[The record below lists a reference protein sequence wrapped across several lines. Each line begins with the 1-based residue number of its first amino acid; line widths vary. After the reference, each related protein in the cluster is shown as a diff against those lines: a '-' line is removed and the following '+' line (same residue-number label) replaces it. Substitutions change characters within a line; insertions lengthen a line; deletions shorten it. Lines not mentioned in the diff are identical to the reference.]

1 MINTKKVLLITF
13 AILIPVIT
21 IVSSVYLLNKKE
33 EDVKGVSEKQEICTP
48 YVTNMIPNVAK
59 VGEVYY
65 FSPRIVGCEQDEV
78 EITMSGTEW
87 LSVGEG
93 RYIYGTPTKADI
105 GIHRVILTVSS
116 TGSSSEYIEY
126 IVVE

>member
-21 IVSSVYLLNKKE
+21 IVSSIYLLGKKQ
-33 EDVKGVSEKQEICTP
+33 EDVKGVSENQEVCTP
-48 YVTNMIPNVAK
+48 SVTNMIPNVAN

-65 FSPRIVGCEQDEV
+65 FSPRIVGCAKEEV
-78 EITMSGTEW
+78 EIMIEGAEW
-87 LSVGEG
+87 LSVGES
-93 RYIYGTPTKADI
+93 RYIYGTPDRGDI
-105 GIHRVILTVSS
+105 GIHRVLLTVSS
-116 TGSSSEYIEY
+116 TGSSSKYIEY

>member
-78 EITMSGTEW
+78 EITISGAEW
-87 LSVGEG
+87 LSVGEN
-93 RYIYGTPTKADI
+93 RYIYGTPKKADI